1 MNDEIEIDEIKK
13 KVFRHP
19 DSTDLY
25 MRRVQ
30 IEVVKEFKDIANK
43 EFLGDYGFCL
53 KWLLEGFKKGD
64 PQVYALLDNHESRI
78 SDLEQG
84 KVNQP
89 EKKGKTIKMLN
100 GKEKKA

>member
-1 MNDEIEIDEIKK
+1 MDNELEIENIKK

-19 DSTDLY
+19 DSTDFY
-25 MRRVQ
+25 MKRVP

-43 EFLGDYGFCL
+43 EFLGDYGMCF
-53 KWLLEGFKKGD
+53 KWILEGFKKGD
-64 PQVYALLDNHESRI
+64 PQVYAMLENHENRI